1 MPRAPKRELT
11 HDRMLEQLI
20 DGLRRTSIKPTIYG
34 YKPMDH
40 QERFHK
46 SLAKGRLFIGGNRS
60 GKTVAGVAE
69 DVMWMTGRHPY
80 RPTPHLPIRGRIV
93 AVDILQGVEKIIL
106 PELARWIPPS
116 ELINQSWE
124 ESYNRGLRTLTLANG
139 SFVEM
144 MSYEMDLEKFAGT
157 SRHFVHFDEEPPK
170 AIFNEN
176 MARLID
182 VGGSWWCSMTPVEGM
197 TWVYDDIYIAART
210 NANFFVIEA
219 GMDDNVYL
227 SPVEIEQLISTMD
240 DDEVSAR
247 RKGKFVQIG
256 GLIYKQF
263 GPENIVPSLVHSA
276 HWKTV
281 KDNWHFILGM
291 DHGFNNPTC
300 WLWAA
305 MSPDGKIVI
314 FDEHYESG
322 QIVDYHAEVVKEKNR
337 LYGIEPLY
345 MVGDPSIRNTDPIT
359 ATSVHIEYAKAG
371 VPIVL
376 GNNDVRAGINAVASL
391 LNAKQLFICSNC
403 HHLLKEISRYRWATW
418 SSKRMQQNRNVKEEP
433 HKKDD
438 HACDALRYIIASQP
452 QFDGTVDSSVGNVIG
467 APTAY
472 GSDAPLFDRELQLQP
487 AQGEYVQ
494 TIDPFMGGE
503 W

>member
-1 MPRAPKRELT
+1 MNSNL
-11 HDRMLEQLI
+11 MLEKLI
-20 DGLRRTSIKPTIYG
+20 DGLRRTAVKPTVYG
-34 YKPMDH
+34 YKPMEH
-40 QERFHK
+40 QQKFH
-46 SLAKGRLFIGGNRS
+46 SSVAKGRLFIGGNRS
-60 GKTVAGVAE
+60 GKTVSGVVE
-69 DVMWMTGRHPY
+69 DTFWLMGRHPH
-80 RPTPHLPIRGRIV
+80 RPVPPAPVRGRIV

-116 ELINQSWE
+116 ELIDQSWE
-124 ESYNRGLRTLTLANG
+124 SSYNRGLRTLTLANG
-139 SFVEM
+139 SFVEL

-170 AIFNEN
+170 SIFNEN
-176 MARLID
+176 MARLVD
-182 VGGSWWCSMTPVEGM
+182 TGGSWWCSMTPVEGM

-210 NANFFVIEA
+210 NPNFFVVEA
-219 GMDDNVYL
+219 GMDDNIYL
-227 SPVEIEQLISTMD
+227 SPVEIDQLLTTMN
-240 DDEVSAR
+240 DDERAAR
-247 RKGKFVQIG
+247 RQGKFVQIG

-263 GPENIVPSLVHSA
+263 GPRHIIPSLYHSGR
-276 HWKTV
+276 WEQVKKTWQFV
-281 KDNWHFILGM
+281 LGM

-305 MSPDGKIVI
+305 LSPDGKIII

-322 QIVDYHAEVVKEKNR
+322 QIVSYHAEVVKQKNR
-337 LYGIEPLY
+337 LYGIEPIY

-359 ATSVHIEYAKAG
+359 ATSVHIEYVEAG

-391 LNAKQLFICSNC
+391 LEKDQLFITANC
-403 HHLLKEISRYRWATW
+403 EHTLKEIARYRWAMW
-418 SSKRMQQNRNVKEEP
+418 SSKRMRENRNVKEEP

-452 QFDGTVDSSVGNVIG
+452 QFDGTVEPSIGNVIH
-467 APTAY
+467 AP
-472 GSDAPLFDRELQLQP
+472 SVLMP
-487 AQGEYVQ
+487 GEGLVDWSLMTPPVERDYAEMVD
-494 TIDPFMGGE
+494 TYMGGE